1 MHVHVVKQEGLYQNK
16 VSYSLIS
23 SCNCKIGY
31 QYCYILVREDLLEV
45 ICQYWWHTM
54 MTLQVTMH

>member
-1 MHVHVVKQEGLYQNK
+1 MFKKNTSYYKNNMIYRHVVKEEGLYQNK

-31 QYCYILVREDLLEV
+31 
-45 ICQYWWHTM
+45 
-54 MTLQVTMH
+54 